1 MKTAAKQEFSL
12 GDEVKC
18 KVTGFK
24 GIVTSKTVFLNGCKQ
39 CGVQSPIGKDGKW
52 GDNYGIDESQLEM
65 IKPAKVVVEQKPVGG
80 PSRRL

>member
-1 MKTAAKQEFSL
+1 
-12 GDEVKC
+12 
-18 KVTGFK
+18 
-24 GIVTSKTVFLNGCKQ
+24 VFLNGCKQ